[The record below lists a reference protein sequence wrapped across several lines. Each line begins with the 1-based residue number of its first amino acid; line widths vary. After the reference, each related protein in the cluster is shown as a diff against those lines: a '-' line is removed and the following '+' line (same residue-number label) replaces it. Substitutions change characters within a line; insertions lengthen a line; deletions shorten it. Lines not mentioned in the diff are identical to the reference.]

1 MKYSLYTFLFF
12 ISGDIEA
19 QVLDIAKIQLIH
31 SSILRSKHLPNI
43 SSKALNVLPKR
54 RIMQEYLF
62 GRIDDYHTLEPLH
75 FCSVTLS
82 FNNTVIQK
90 SQTDILGRYHI
101 KYYKNELYNLQISCE
116 GYEIT
121 ESTFEINDN
130 GLKVYSNWNN
140 KLNLNMI
147 RTEIYNA
154 NKP

>member
-1 MKYSLYTFLFF
+1 MKFSLYTFLFF

-90 SQTDILGRYHI
+90 SQTDDTTSNIL
-101 KYYKNELYNLQISCE
+101 KMNC
-116 GYEIT
+116 T
-121 ESTFEINDN
+121 
-130 GLKVYSNWNN
+130 
-140 KLNLNMI
+140 
-147 RTEIYNA
+147 IYRSPA
-154 NKP
+154 RVMRSPSLLLRLMTMD